1 MHENT
6 TLSDSSP
13 SLGGLDLQLN
23 PKDQLEELLN
33 KRAILE
39 ENLSA
44 LERQIYAFE
53 GNYLEDTQTSGNVVI
68 GFDNY
73 LTSTHTPGGSRARQ
87 LSSAAGRKQKIKESH
102 RIFSN
107 SSSTYIKALGVKE
120 LVVGT
125 NNTIGST
132 HDSSTAMMTTSATT
146 PTTSTSTTLT
156 TASSPDKR
164 GNGTTMTKSM
174 SSWRRGRKKTKQ
186 RHRSSGTT
194 PMTGMEHDFE
204 GSSHQHTT
212 ATIEPAGPRK
222 LRLKLT
228 SNNYAV
234 SR

>member
-1 MHENT
+1 MNEST
-6 TLSDSSP
+6 IPDSP
-13 SLGGLDLQLN
+13 SLDLDLQLN

-73 LTSTHTPGGSRARQ
+73 LTSAHTPGGSRGRQ
-87 LSSAAGRKQKIKESH
+87 LNSAAGRKQKIKESH
-102 RIFSN
+102 RLFSN
-107 SSSTYIKALGVKE
+107 SSSTYMKALGVKE

-125 NNTIGST
+125 NNTIGSA
-132 HDSSTAMMTTSATT
+132 HDSSATITTTSTGTTAAT
-146 PTTSTSTTLT
+146 PTTT
-156 TASSPDKR
+156 SPDKR
-164 GNGTTMTKSM
+164 SSDTRMIRST
-174 SSWRRGRKKTKQ
+174 SWRRGRKKMKQ
-186 RHRSSGTT
+186 RHRSSETSNVT
-194 PMTGMEHDFE
+194 EMEHNFE
-204 GSSHQHTT
+204 ESSTHHHTT

-228 SNNYAV
+228 SNNYTV